1 MRRSRSQVIAAS
13 PLDLKSNRL
22 GLMSQA
28 QLAALQK
35 QIQVFE
41 SRMTA
46 FARRS
51 ITLAALITLAVLLLS
66 IARVIFLPLALVI
79 EVAVVA
85 ALLYMTSD
93 FNRFVKLLSQ
103 DREAETVRII
113 KGRTSRATLRPHILY
128 YTLRVE
134 LQTYRLLDASLARAF
149 TTGELYQ
156 FYVLPQSRVIVAA
169 EGIGETDSRYA

>member
-1 MRRSRSQVIAAS
+1 MRRSSRQVIAAS

-28 QLAALQK
+28 QLAALHE
-35 QIQVFE
+35 QIGAFE
-41 SRMTA
+41 SRMAA

-51 ITLAALITLAVLLLS
+51 IALAALITLAVVLLS
-66 IARVIFLPLALVI
+66 IARVIFLPLALAV

-85 ALLYMTSD
+85 ALLYLTTD
-93 FNRFVKLLSQ
+93 FNRFVKLLSL

-128 YTLRVE
+128 YTLRIE

-169 EGIGETDSRYA
+169 EGTGEKDLRYA